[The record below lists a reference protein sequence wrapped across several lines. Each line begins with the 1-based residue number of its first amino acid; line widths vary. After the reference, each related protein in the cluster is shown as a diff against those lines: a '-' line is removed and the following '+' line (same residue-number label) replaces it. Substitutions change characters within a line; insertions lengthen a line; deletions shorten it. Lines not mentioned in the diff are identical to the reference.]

1 MVASPS
7 CWSDSR
13 SSCNAE
19 GWRWGNRGMAV
30 RSAFPLVVDLAAL
43 LAWLV
48 LAVEV
53 MAMARFQSVR
63 K

>member
-1 MVASPS
+1 VVASPS

-13 SSCNAE
+13 SSCSAE
-19 GWRWGNRGMAV
+19 GWRCGNRGTAE
-30 RSAFPLVVDLAAL
+30 RSAPGLVVGLALL

-53 MAMARFQSVR
+53 MAMARFQGVSE
-63 K
+63 